1 MLFSLALVERNEL
14 MDALQELKEMLR
26 KEQEMIKTLERL
38 LQHAPEGS
46 VNIATT
52 KGYPRYYRYLNG
64 RKSYLGNRDSELVKQ
79 LIRKSYYSDMLKE
92 AKQEAKI
99 LRRFLKQYAPDGH
112 VRIYERLH
120 PLRQKAVDPLVLPD
134 DAFAWKWLEEHRE
147 MARSQP
153 NPFPRVHEFVTLN
166 GENVR
171 SKTEKIIADLLYH
184 LDIPYVYGCPLQLS
198 DGKVY
203 PDFTILNKRTR
214 KVYYLEHFGMMDK
227 PEYAAAAIQKIKR
240 YEKSC
245 YYIGED
251 LLATWELSDAPLGTK
266 ELERMIR
273 KYGL

>member
-26 KEQEMIKTLERL
+26 EEQEMIKMLERL

-64 RKSYLGNRDSELVKQ
+64 HKSYLGNRDSELVKQ
-79 LIRKSYYSDMLKE
+79 LIRKGYYSDMLKE

-120 PLRQKAVDPLVLPD
+120 PLRQKAIDPLVLPD
-134 DAFAWKWLEEHRE
+134 DAFAEKWL
-147 MARSQP
+147 
-153 NPFPRVHEFVTLN
+153 
-166 GENVR
+166 
-171 SKTEKIIADLLYH
+171 TE
-184 LDIPYVYGCPLQLS
+184 
-198 DGKVY
+198 
-203 PDFTILNKRTR
+203 
-214 KVYYLEHFGMMDK
+214 
-227 PEYAAAAIQKIKR
+227 KIKR
-240 YEKSC
+240 YEKSG
-245 YYIGED
+245 YFIGED

-266 ELERMIR
+266 ELERIVR
-273 KYGL
+273 KYCL

>member
-1 MLFSLALVERNEL
+1 
-14 MDALQELKEMLR
+14 MDALQELKEKLR
-26 KEQEMIKTLERL
+26 EEQEMIRMLDRL

-79 LIRKSYYSDMLKE
+79 LIRKGYYSDMLKE

-120 PLRQKAVDPLVLPD
+120 PLRQKAIDPLVLPD
-134 DAFAWKWLEEHRE
+134 DAFAEKWLEEHRE
-147 MARSQP
+147 MTRLQP
-153 NPFPRVHEFVTLN
+153 NPFMRPQDFLTLN
-166 GENVR
+166 GEYVR

-184 LDIPYVYGCPLQLS
+184 LGIPYVYECPLQLS

-214 KVYYLEHFGMMDK
+214 KVYYLEHFGMMDT
-227 PEYAAAAIQKIKR
+227 PEYAAAAVRKIKR
-240 YEKSC
+240 YEKSG
-245 YYIGED
+245 YFIGENM
-251 LLATWELSDAPLGTK
+251 LATWELSDAPLGTA

-273 KYGL
+273 RYCL